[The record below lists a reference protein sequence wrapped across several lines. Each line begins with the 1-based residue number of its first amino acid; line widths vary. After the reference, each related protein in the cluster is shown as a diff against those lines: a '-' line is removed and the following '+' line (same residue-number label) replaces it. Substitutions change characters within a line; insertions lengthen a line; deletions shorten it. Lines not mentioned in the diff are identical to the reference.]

1 MYKRLILPLIL
12 LISCIPQE
20 VAVLD
25 ISMAQEPR
33 PDISILEP
41 TPVPSLPEPVVPFPT
56 IVPFSYTLVQ
66 TTFLEAKS
74 AKIYQLE
81 GKVRLQ
87 VEDLEPEQKP
97 GLILTLKGVTEPIL
111 EVTTLVDFNGMTVG
125 LYPPRF
131 IKPDEPDTYIILGNP
146 GDRYGIRARTVDG
159 IEQIFAEIKGK
170 PKPVPTD
177 PVDPPKPLPTLDAL
191 TKSVSM
197 MVTTIN
203 DPVTQAAIKGKLESL
218 VQAFPAEL
226 DLAKSQTKAAIM
238 DGLLESMSK
247 LPPPYKD
254 WKNGFRIPIDNELS
268 KLGIVT
274 ASQMQQA
281 VIAITKGM

>member
-1 MYKRLILPLIL
+1 
-12 LISCIPQE
+12 
-20 VAVLD
+20 
-25 ISMAQEPR
+25 MAQEPR
-33 PDISILEP
+33 PDISILEPVP

-87 VEDLEPEQKP
+87 VEDLQPEQKP

-111 EVTTLVDFNGMTVG
+111 EVTTLVDLNGMTVG
-125 LYPPRF
+125 LYPPQF

-170 PKPVPTD
+170 PKPIPTD
-177 PVDPPKPLPTLDAL
+177 PVDPKPLPTLDGL
-191 TKSVSM
+191 TKSISM

-203 DPVTQAAIKGKLESL
+203 DPVTQAAIKGKLEAL

-226 DLAKSQTKAAIM
+226 DLAKSQVKTAIM

-254 WKNGFRIPIDNELS
+254 WKNGFRIPLDNELS

-274 ASQMQQA
+274 ASQLQQA
-281 VIAITKGM
+281 IIAVTKGM